1 MFKEETCNDTHD
13 IRAFY
18 QDVDPSSLESFSWT
32 QSLLTVWKD
41 RRRGTNINPIVLSS
55 EGLLLSSRTK
65 MYRICTYITISGMIL
80 VPRIV
85 TTTMKMEYF
94 RGEGIS
100 SDQGFVRDISYDR

>member
-1 MFKEETCNDTHD
+1 
-13 IRAFY
+13 
-18 QDVDPSSLESFSWT
+18 
-32 QSLLTVWKD
+32 
-41 RRRGTNINPIVLSS
+41 
-55 EGLLLSSRTK
+55 
-65 MYRICTYITISGMIL
+65 MIL